1 MHRIPVVRRSALA
14 VSPRSAGFTL
24 VELLVVIA
32 IIGTLVGLLLPAV
45 QVARE
50 SARRSSCSNNLKQW
64 ALGVIN
70 HETTKGA
77 YPAAKSDRLFRVLCS
92 GTTGS
97 PQKWQ
102 RYSWVI
108 QCLSFV
114 EEQVLYDQAISFI
127 KVNPTDSQ
135 IGAPWDTNTRS
146 GIKSP
151 FTSQPPIFTCPS
163 DPNGRYAGSNATQKI
178 SYQCNR
184 GDLWSKDFGYGY
196 AVEKRSPF
204 VCGWNNS
211 NGFAN
216 PEFIMKSSKIGD
228 GLSKTCMLG
237 EVNIGNGT
245 SDSKAGYG
253 YYGSLTTAGPPSLCQ
268 NVLGDGGYLAA
279 ATVTSGGIPGS
290 SWGDNAGACSSNL
303 CLLGAPNSARCSTDS
318 TAQQLAPVPA
328 SSYHNGGVTIVM
340 CDGATRFVS
349 DTVDAGDQ
357 TQADTN
363 PSTYTGRSI
372 RGIWG
377 AMGSANGQ
385 ELGVLPD

>member
-1 MHRIPVVRRSALA
+1 MHRIPAVRRSPLA
-14 VSPRSAGFTL
+14 VSPRPAGFTL

-50 SARRSSCSNNLKQW
+50 AARRSSCSNNMKQW

-70 HETTKGA
+70 HEMAKGA

-108 QCLSFV
+108 QCLSFA

-151 FTSQPPIFTCPS
+151 FISQPPIFTCPS
-163 DPNGRYAGSNATQKI
+163 DPNGRYAGSNSTQKI

-196 AVEKRSPF
+196 AVEKRSAF

-211 NGFAN
+211 NGVAN
-216 PEFIMKSSKIGD
+216 PEFLQKSSKIFD

-245 SDSKAGYG
+245 SDGKAGYG
-253 YYGSLTTAGPPSLCQ
+253 YLTTLTTAGPPSLCQ

-290 SWGDNAGACSSNL
+290 SWGDNSGPCSSNL
-303 CLLGAPNSARCSTDS
+303 CLSGAPNSARCSSDS
-318 TAQQLAPVPA
+318 TAQQLGTVPA

-357 TQADTN
+357 TLADTN
-363 PSTYTGRSI
+363 PSAYTGRSI

-385 ELGVLPD
+385 ESGVLPD

>member
-1 MHRIPVVRRSALA
+1 
-14 VSPRSAGFTL
+14 
-24 VELLVVIA
+24 
-32 IIGTLVGLLLPAV
+32 
-45 QVARE
+45 
-50 SARRSSCSNNLKQW
+50 
-64 ALGVIN
+64 
-70 HETTKGA
+70 
-77 YPAAKSDRLFRVLCS
+77 
-92 GTTGS
+92 
-97 PQKWQ
+97 
-102 RYSWVI
+102 
-108 QCLSFV
+108 V
-114 EEQVLYDQAISFI
+114 EEQALYDQAISFI

-151 FTSQPPIFTCPS
+151 FISQPPIFTCPS
-163 DPNGRYAGSNATQKI
+163 DPNGRSAGSNSTRKI

-184 GDLWSKDFGYGY
+184 GDLWSWGFGYGN

-204 VCGWNNS
+204 VYGWNNNNS
-211 NGFAN
+211 S
-216 PEFIMKSSKIGD
+216 EFIQKSSKIFD
-228 GLSKTCMLG
+228 GLSKTCLLG

-268 NVLGDGGYLAA
+268 NVLGDGGYLAT
-279 ATVTSGGIPGS
+279 ATVTSQGMPGC
-290 SWGDNAGACSSNL
+290 SWGDNSGPLSSGL
-303 CLLGAPNSARCSTDS
+303 HLLGAPNSARCSTDS

-363 PSTYTGRSI
+363 PSAYTGRSI

-377 AMGSANGQ
+377 AMGSANGN
-385 ELGVLPD
+385 ESGALPE